1 MLSNLKEIGQDPIM
15 KLMVEFSQDQRPE
28 KIELGIGVYKDETG
42 NTPIMSAVSKAQAAL
57 LDSQHSK
64 AYLGLAGNQAFN
76 EATKH
81 LILGG
86 SGAFG
91 RASALQTPGG
101 SGALRLFVELAKQLC
116 PQARIWLPKETFPN
130 HPLTAAAVGVEV
142 IYYPYLDPLTQTVD
156 EPAMLAALSEA
167 SAHDLVLIHGCCHN
181 PTGADIT
188 LEQWQALA
196 ELAHRKG
203 FMPLIDLAYQGFGEG
218 ISEDITGL
226 RLLVNH
232 LENAFISVSYS
243 KNMGLYRE
251 RTGCAIAVGSSTT
264 RSELIK
270 KHLLQI
276 AGCSYAMPP
285 DHGAAVVA
293 EILGDQQL
301 FSLWQQELGEMRDR
315 LKLLRLKLVLSLNE
329 LGNTQFDYI
338 KQQSGLFSLTALN
351 IEQIER
357 LKSEFGVYIVPGGR
371 INIAGVGLS
380 QCGYLA
386 SAINH
391 VANTN

>member
-1 MLSNLKEIGQDPIM
+1 MLSNLKEIGHDPIM
-15 KLMVEFSQDQRPE
+15 KLMVEFRQDQRPE

-42 NTPIMSAVSKAQAAL
+42 NTPIMSAVSRAQVAL

-64 AYLGLAGNQAFN
+64 DYLGLAGNQSFN
-76 EATKH
+76 KATKH

-86 SGAFG
+86 SGAIE

-116 PQARIWLPKETFPN
+116 PETRIWLPKETFPN
-130 HPLTAAAVGVEV
+130 HPLTATAVGIEV

-156 EPAMLAALSEA
+156 ESAMLAALSEA
-167 SAHDLVLIHGCCHN
+167 NCNDLVLIHGCCHN

-188 LEQWQALA
+188 LEQWRALA
-196 ELAHRKG
+196 ELAHKQG
-203 FMPLIDLAYQGFGEG
+203 FMPLIDLAYQGFGKG
-218 ISEDITGL
+218 ITEDITGL

-232 LENAFISVSYS
+232 VENAFISVSYS

-251 RTGCAIAVGSSTT
+251 RTGCAIAVGSSTA
-264 RSELIK
+264 SSQLIK

-276 AGCSYAMPP
+276 AACSYAMPP
-285 DHGAAVVA
+285 DHGAAIVA
-293 EILGDQQL
+293 EILGDKQL
-301 FSLWQQELGEMRDR
+301 FSIWQQELGEMRDR
-315 LKLLRLKLVLSLNE
+315 LKLLRLKLVLSLND

-338 KQQSGLFSLTALN
+338 EQQSGLFSLTALD
-351 IEQIER
+351 IQQIER
-357 LKSEFGVYIVPGGR
+357 LKSEFGVYIVPSGR

-391 VANTN
+391 VVNTN